1 MLQYFDLQS
10 KGPSRVRFL
19 LMQKVK
25 KLRAQLK
32 AAMNYNQSTAQVSV
46 YAQANTIN
54 LVVKAKRETPILK
67 LTEVSHRM

>member
-1 MLQYFDLQS
+1 
-10 KGPSRVRFL
+10 
-19 LMQKVK
+19 MQKVK